1 MLSNQVGDSIICYQK
16 EKVNAYCA
24 ITRTNMVNRGRSSQ
38 YHIYGS
44 VGLCPTIC
52 IFDRTKSYQKLL
64 Y

>member
-1 MLSNQVGDSIICYQK
+1 MLSNQVGDGINCYQR
-16 EKVNAYCA
+16 EKVSVYCA
-24 ITRTNMVNRGRSSQ
+24 ITRINMGNRGRSSQ
-38 YHIYGS
+38 YHIYGM